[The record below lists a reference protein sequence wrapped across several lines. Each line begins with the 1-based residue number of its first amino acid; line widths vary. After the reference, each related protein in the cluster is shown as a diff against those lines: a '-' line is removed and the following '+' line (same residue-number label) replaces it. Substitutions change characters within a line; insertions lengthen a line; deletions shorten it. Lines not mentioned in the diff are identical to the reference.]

1 MIISETYDYQQL
13 TTGSLACRHASHQRT
28 VLLFSRQGLCAD
40 PVKGLPMTWGTK
52 IRTGGL
58 AVILMRAGLKIDKKA
73 FKRAGKV
80 VLRLALL
87 PMLAEAVVDSWCF
100 YW

>member
-1 MIISETYDYQQL
+1 MP
-13 TTGSLACRHASHQRT
+13 ASW
-28 VLLFSRQGLCAD
+28 S
-40 PVKGLPMTWGTK
+40 TK

-80 VLRLALL
+80 VLRLALV
-87 PMLAEAVVDSWCF
+87 PMVCEAVVDSMCF